1 MNPAS
6 VFRWASVATLAAG
19 CLWVTLDV
27 KSCVGKRQVNSD
39 VVQADAKHD
48 EAKQDAA
55 QGAKYDV
62 RATAQATQVS
72 IDDATV
78 VSLRAEVA
86 WLRAAS
92 RPAPAAPGAP
102 EAPAPQPV
110 GPAVDL
116 APLVAKQD
124 ELVAALTK
132 ENVDLK
138 IQVNT
143 LTLARDAWK
152 GSADA
157 SAAEAV
163 QLRAALAA
171 QQGVAA
177 ANLWRGRIEGFAV
190 GVASGY
196 VTGRLH

>member
-1 MNPAS
+1 MNLTT
-6 VFRWASVATLAAG
+6 VLRWLSVAVLAAA
-19 CLWVTLDV
+19 CLWVALDV
-27 KSCVGKRQVNSD
+27 KSCTGKRQVSAD
-39 VVQADAKHD
+39 VIQADTNHE

-72 IDDATV
+72 ADDTTV
-78 VSLRAEVA
+78 AGLRAEVA
-86 WLRAAS
+86 RLRAAS
-92 RPAPAAPGAP
+92 RPAPTAPGAP
-102 EAPAPQPV
+102 EAPAPEPV
-110 GPAVDL
+110 GPPVDL

-143 LTLARDAWK
+143 LTLSRDSWRL
-152 GSADA
+152 SAQD

-171 QQGVAA
+171 QQGIAA

-196 VTGRLH
+196 VAGRLH